1 MKSKILIE
9 HDQLAYSVTRTAKL
23 LGMSRQTIYVEINA
37 GRLKS
42 FIHGKRRRSITATAI
57 NDWLYE
63 REQATN
69 PQTRLSMP
77 HGMKLR
83 GGAMR

>member
-1 MKSKILIE
+1 MKSEISIE
-9 HDQLAYSVTRTAKL
+9 HDQLAYSVTKTAKL

-42 FIHGKRRRSITATAI
+42 FLHGKRRRSITAMAI
-57 NDWLYE
+57 NEWLYE
-63 REQATN
+63 REQESN

-77 HGMKLR
+77 RGMKIR
-83 GGAMR
+83 GSTMR